1 MEDKVSHLS
10 KSLDKIEQRNH
21 ELQSQVNDLQ
31 AQKESDVRTAQA
43 ALRDQEKQLQELF
56 YTKLDK
62 KVNKLTD
69 EKIREI
75 EELNYHHQ

>member
-1 MEDKVSHLS
+1 M
-10 KSLDKIEQRNH
+10 
-21 ELQSQVNDLQ
+21 
-31 AQKESDVRTAQA
+31 RTAQA

>member
-75 EELNYHHQ
+75 EELNYHH